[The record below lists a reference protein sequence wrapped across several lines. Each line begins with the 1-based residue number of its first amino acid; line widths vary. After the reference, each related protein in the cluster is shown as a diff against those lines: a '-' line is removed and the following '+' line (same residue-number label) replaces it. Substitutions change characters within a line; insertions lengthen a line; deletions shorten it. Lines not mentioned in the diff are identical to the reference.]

1 LDRAGLLSKI
11 NAGVITIY
19 QGRQWLDTAG
29 LEGDGRISY
38 KTGLAIAM
46 EAFTEIC
53 VHAVEDLELLFLAEY
68 TFLTQELNLC
78 TPADTNARTSLTMA
92 IREFDEGF
100 LALGILQ
107 KAENYQLIHEALS
120 TRTEFRYKG
129 MPKDA
134 FHVACAGHFQRI
146 TNSLKVSGI
155 NFAEKE
161 LLYQRRSNMVT
172 AQSVYLEKQ
181 KGILLLSRSKNRPP
195 T

>member
-19 QGRQWLDTAG
+19 QGRQWLDTEG

-46 EAFTEIC
+46 EAFKEVC
-53 VHAVEDLELLFLAEY
+53 VHATEDLELLFLAEY

-78 TPADTNARTSLTMA
+78 TPIDTNARTSLTAA

-100 LALGILQ
+100 LASGILQ
-107 KAENYQLIHEALS
+107 KAENYKLIHEALS
-120 TRTEFRYKG
+120 TRTEFRYRR

-134 FHVACAGHFQRI
+134 FHVACAGHYQRI

-155 NFAEKE
+155 NPAEKE

-181 KGILLLSRSKNRPP
+181 KGILLHK
-195 T
+195 